1 MKSIKIARK
10 PFSNPCQL
18 LAKASSRLNSTA
30 FLVFA
35 LLIVTPLIV
44 FVVRVTGQSGSALL
58 ISEFRVRGPNGAN
71 DEFIEIYN
79 NSNSAHVVASKTAPH
94 AGAPPCKQI
103 N

>member
-58 ISEFRVRGPNGAN
+58 ISEFRVRGPN
-71 DEFIEIYN
+71 
-79 NSNSAHVVASKTAPH
+79 APMMSLLKFTTT
-94 AGAPPCKQI
+94 PTRPTWLRRPTI
-103 N
+103 PLVTR